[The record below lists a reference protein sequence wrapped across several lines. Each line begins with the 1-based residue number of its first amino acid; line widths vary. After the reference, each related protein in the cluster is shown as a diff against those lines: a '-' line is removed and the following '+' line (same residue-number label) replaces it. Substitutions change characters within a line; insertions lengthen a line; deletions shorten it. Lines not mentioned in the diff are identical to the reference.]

1 MKSIRGIRTFYIL
14 LITQT
19 LSFMGSQMTSL
30 AVGIWVFNETQNA
43 TPLAFAA
50 FFGAVPRILS
60 TGFGG
65 VFADRWNRRRIM
77 IATDTAQAIATLFL
91 LGVIVGG
98 SFELWHLYTV
108 AMVQALFG
116 AFQQP
121 AFSASVAMLVPEE
134 QRDRANAIRQLTGPT
149 SGVIA
154 MVLSGLLFSVIGV
167 SGVVAIDLATF
178 VVAVLVVS
186 LLHIP
191 QPEQTQ
197 EGAIWEQNSVWKE
210 GLVGFRYL
218 RKLRPLFVLV
228 VYISF
233 LNFLVNGAAVLTTPY
248 IIART
253 NSEAMVGIL
262 MGLLNGGAIVG
273 SIAMGV
279 WGGSKSRARIHT
291 IMIGIIV
298 FSVVMMLV
306 GVAQTVLSM
315 GIVFFLLM
323 MPLPTINALFAS
335 ILQAKVPP
343 DLQGRVFATT
353 SQMSMLM
360 TPLAYLIVGPLV
372 DGVLEPAVG
381 EPGWETIGLLVG
393 NETGAGMGLLF
404 LFNGLLVL
412 ATSAMMYAWP
422 MIRTMETDL
431 PDYHT
436 EVEEKETENKEINE
450 TPLGDEQVPV
460 TV

>member
-1 MKSIRGIRTFYIL
+1 
-14 LITQT
+14 
-19 LSFMGSQMTSL
+19 
-30 AVGIWVFNETQNA
+30 
-43 TPLAFAA
+43 
-50 FFGAVPRILS
+50 
-60 TGFGG
+60 
-65 VFADRWNRRRIM
+65 
-77 IATDTAQAIATLFL
+77 
-91 LGVIVGG
+91 
-98 SFELWHLYTV
+98 
-108 AMVQALFG
+108 
-116 AFQQP
+116 
-121 AFSASVAMLVPEE
+121 
-134 QRDRANAIRQLTGPT
+134 
-149 SGVIA
+149 
-154 MVLSGLLFSVIGV
+154 
-167 SGVVAIDLATF
+167 
-178 VVAVLVVS
+178 
-186 LLHIP
+186 
-191 QPEQTQ
+191 
-197 EGAIWEQNSVWKE
+197 
-210 GLVGFRYL
+210 
-218 RKLRPLFVLV
+218 
-228 VYISF
+228 
-233 LNFLVNGAAVLTTPY
+233 
-248 IIART
+248 
-253 NSEAMVGIL
+253 
-262 MGLLNGGAIVG
+262 
-273 SIAMGV
+273 
-279 WGGSKSRARIHT
+279 
-291 IMIGIIV
+291 
-298 FSVVMMLV
+298 MMLV